1 MKIAKPNRIEI
12 FTERFLSEM
21 RGYEF
26 LPVGRGAKLIVRLL
40 VIGGGFTG
48 KNQIFREIFF

>member
-1 MKIAKPNRIEI
+1 
-12 FTERFLSEM
+12 M

-40 VIGGGFTG
+40 VIRGGFTG
-48 KNQIFREIFF
+48 NNQIFREIFF